1 MTTNSKPILIVD
13 TREKEPWQFEGDDA
27 FAGVLYKKLDGGD
40 YSLQGLEDIIV
51 IERKAT
57 VDELFVNFTTNKER
71 IKAEFERL
79 AKHKFKI
86 LVVEETCDD
95 VMNPYKYYI
104 NKKKINKKNPKMP
117 VAVVASNLT
126 NLMLEHNVYVIFG
139 GSRAQAMVRG
149 ILLRAWDLHQSGK
162 L

>member
-1 MTTNSKPILIVD
+1 MGKPILIVD
-13 TREKEPWQFEGDDA
+13 TREKNPWEWDNDDA
-27 FAGVLYKKLDGGD
+27 FEEIVHTKLDGGD
-40 YSLQGLEDIIV
+40 YSLRGMEHIIV
-51 IERKAT
+51 VERKAT

-79 AKHKFKI
+79 ADVKFKI

-95 VMNPYKYYI
+95 ILNPFKYFI
-104 NKKKINKKNPKMP
+104 NKKKINKKSPKMP
-117 VAVVASNLT
+117 VAIVASGLT
-126 NLMLEHNVYVIFG
+126 NLMLEHNVHVIFG

-149 ILLRAWDLHQSGK
+149 ILLRAWELHKAGK